1 MPAGHRLTTI
11 AAEPDL
17 WRPLDV
23 LCSSVWPELM
33 LHDPVARAHWDL
45 LRTDWPGYQIALLD
59 STGRVVAGA
68 NAAPVSWD
76 GTDADL
82 PAGWDD
88 QFERSAADLAAGRP
102 AGAPG
107 ALQIVVAEDRRGKG
121 LSAAVLEAMRR
132 SASEHGLG
140 AVIACVRPT
149 EKTRYPLMPLADY
162 VAWCRPD
169 GLPFDP
175 WMRVHSRMGARIVH
189 PSPQSMVIAG
199 SIDEWR
205 EWTGLEFPVSGAYVA
220 EGALAPIQIDLEADR
235 GVYYDPNVWMVHKT
249 V

>member
-1 MPAGHRLTTI
+1 VPAGYRLTTI

-17 WRPLDV
+17 WRPLNV

-33 LHDPVARAHWDL
+33 LHDPVSPRHWDH

-68 NAAPVSWD
+68 NAAPIDWD
-76 GTDADL
+76 GTDEDL

-88 QFERSAADLAAGRP
+88 QFERSAADLEAGRQP
-102 AGAPG
+102 RALG

-132 SASEHGLG
+132 SAMEHGLG

-149 EKTRYPLMPLADY
+149 DKARYPLMPFHDY
-162 VAWCRPD
+162 VGWKRPD

-175 WMRVHSRMGARIVH
+175 WMRAHARMGARIARAC
-189 PSPQSMVIAG
+189 PESMEIAG

-205 EWTGLEFPVSGAYVA
+205 EWTGLDFPVSGPYIAQ
-220 EGALAPIQIDLEADR
+220 GALVPIQIDLAANR
-235 GVYYDPNVWMVHKT
+235 GVYHDPNVWMIHKT
-249 V
+249 A